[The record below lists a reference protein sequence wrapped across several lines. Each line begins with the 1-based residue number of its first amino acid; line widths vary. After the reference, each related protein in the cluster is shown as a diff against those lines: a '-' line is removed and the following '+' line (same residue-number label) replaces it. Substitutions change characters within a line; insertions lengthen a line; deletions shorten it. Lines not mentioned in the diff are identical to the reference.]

1 VTVSEQI
8 MMIRLLKF
16 LYNFLYVLFS
26 FPSWARSQYIAE
38 ENTIVF
44 WEIMK
49 SSFVFCYNEFL
60 SIGFLS
66 CFNVFSVWFDLNRIQ

>member
-49 SSFVFCYNEFL
+49 SSFVFC
-60 SIGFLS
+60 
-66 CFNVFSVWFDLNRIQ
+66 

>member
-44 WEIMK
+44 WEIM
-49 SSFVFCYNEFL
+49 SSYQLDFFHFL
-60 SIGFLS
+60 MYFL
-66 CFNVFSVWFDLNRIQ
+66 FDLI